1 MGNKTLSS
9 QGWEKKDRAP
19 GDWDLQLLHSPRDS
33 WHREGAPVMKRF
45 LLATCLVAVLLQEA
59 GAIPARQVPVKTKGK
74 HVILEQETEKA
85 LGTKAM
91 EALEKDNQLGALLL
105 VPKQKLAAAEEK
117 LADAMTLVETDLLS
131 HLRNPLQGPEPDLD
145 SLHHPKYEEVQDEA
159 VPQMLLKIHRQVLQG
174 PEKDLD
180 HISHSLEDSSEP

>member
-1 MGNKTLSS
+1 
-9 QGWEKKDRAP
+9 
-19 GDWDLQLLHSPRDS
+19 
-33 WHREGAPVMKRF
+33 MKRF
-45 LLATCLVAVLLQEA
+45 LLATCMVAVLLQEA

-91 EALEKDNQLGALLL
+91 EALEKDNQLGALLP

-117 LADAMTLVETDLLS
+117 LADAMTLVETVEKDLLS
-131 HLRNPLQGPEPDLD
+131 HLRNPLHGPEPDLD
-145 SLHHPKYEEVQDEA
+145 SLLHPKYEEVQDEA
-159 VPQMLLKIHRQVLQG
+159 VPRMLLKIHRQVLQG

-180 HISHSLEDSSEP
+180 HISHSLEDSSKP